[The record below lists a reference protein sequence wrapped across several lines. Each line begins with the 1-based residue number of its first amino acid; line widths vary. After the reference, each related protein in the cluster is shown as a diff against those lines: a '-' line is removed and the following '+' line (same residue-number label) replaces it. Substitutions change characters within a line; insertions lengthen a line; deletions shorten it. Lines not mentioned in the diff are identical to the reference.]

1 MATSNRYQI
10 VSLTVDETSHLENND
25 ASSQGSLSGP
35 GRGSTVEL
43 LLGLDG
49 MTCVVCVE
57 TVERCLKQVPGVQN
71 VTVVLSSNTARVVFD
86 AAQCSSRILVDT
98 VESVGF
104 GAEILDES
112 FAVSVSKGDE
122 KLLLFTLDRIEE
134 AFDRSEFEA
143 AVLRLEGVVSLTM
156 HETEMRIVIDESK
169 RTGPRAIQATCQ
181 NYGIQCRLNLMGSFL
196 LSERMLRQQLQE
208 TARYKKLFLFSFI
221 FTLPL
226 VIISMAGRQG
236 SEASSSSL
244 EMHVLPGLT
253 SYGLIVFLLAS
264 PVQFFSGFRFHV
276 HALSSFRTGEMGMDF
291 MVSSGTFAAYF
302 YSLASLLQGL
312 SSGKPVAEQD
322 LYFETSAVLI
332 AVVLL
337 GRYLESYARGYTAS
351 AIHTLTTLR
360 PATAHLL
367 PSDNNNDNDNIAG
380 DEAEKE
386 EAEQLV
392 DASLLQRGD
401 LLRLLAGET
410 VPADGIVTSG
420 RVGVDESMLTGE
432 SVAVQRGVGCSSQE
446 VVGGTLVVSG
456 SATMR
461 VQTCGDGSVLGRIVS
476 TVLEA
481 QQSKPKIQETADRV
495 AKRFVP
501 TIAVVSVVT
510 FFAWFGAASAGA
522 VPASWYSE
530 RFNHDAARFS
540 FFFALAVWVSACPCA
555 FGLATPTAVLVAT
568 GVGAKLG
575 LLIRRGAALQG
586 AAEIRAVAFDKTGT
600 LTEGC
605 MAVTDFRSFSSS
617 SQPGETE
624 ILSLVHAMES
634 HSGHPLA
641 KAISD
646 YCAAAAVA
654 MPQRDVEDS
663 EVEVVASSGLRLRQ
677 PWGDILVG
685 SLAFV
690 QGEGVAVSTA
700 ALRFI
705 EGVCGGGKV
714 AVLVACGGS
723 LALVFGISDRIRVD
737 SAATVAALAQAGIA
751 TYMVTGDN
759 VLSAEA
765 IGAAV
770 GIPRTHILAG
780 VRPEGKEAFIAAL
793 QQRGVVVA
801 FVGDG
806 TNDSLALAR
815 SDVGFALG
823 GGTDLALSTADVVL
837 NKNELSSLITAVE
850 LSQATMRRISFN
862 FFWALVYNIVL
873 VPVAAGVLFPSL
885 GFALKPM
892 WAGAA
897 MAASSV
903 SVVCSS
909 LLLFNF
915 RPTFSVSSPMAAS
928 MAKPSRLGEDAGA
941 DGDGTGQED
950 SDALLCECTSS
961 SVDTDAIAAATAAA
975 RYKSPTQ
982 ALRRAVASVQMLV
995 RGAAAAAS
1003 THGIEVEA
1011 LLREMEKANVGG
1023 DNAPRLLFRQFEP
1036 RGAPVSSFSPGGV
1049 RRGGC
1054 GCGKSNCRCG
1064 EACGCGTSN

>member
-1 MATSNRYQI
+1 
-10 VSLTVDETSHLENND
+10 
-25 ASSQGSLSGP
+25 
-35 GRGSTVEL
+35 
-43 LLGLDG
+43 
-49 MTCVVCVE
+49 
-57 TVERCLKQVPGVQN
+57 
-71 VTVVLSSNTARVVFD
+71 
-86 AAQCSSRILVDT
+86 
-98 VESVGF
+98 
-104 GAEILDES
+104 
-112 FAVSVSKGDE
+112 
-122 KLLLFTLDRIEE
+122 
-134 AFDRSEFEA
+134 
-143 AVLRLEGVVSLTM
+143 
-156 HETEMRIVIDESK
+156 
-169 RTGPRAIQATCQ
+169 
-181 NYGIQCRLNLMGSFL
+181 
-196 LSERMLRQQLQE
+196 
-208 TARYKKLFLFSFI
+208 
-221 FTLPL
+221 
-226 VIISMAGRQG
+226 
-236 SEASSSSL
+236 
-244 EMHVLPGLT
+244 
-253 SYGLIVFLLAS
+253 
-264 PVQFFSGFRFHV
+264 
-276 HALSSFRTGEMGMDF
+276 MDF

-302 YSLASLLQGL
+302 YSLANLLQGL
-312 SSGKPVAEQD
+312 SSGQPVAEQD

-337 GRYLESYARGYTAS
+337 GRYLESYARGHTAS

-367 PSDNNNDNDNIAG
+367 PSDNNNNNNNAG
-380 DEAEKE
+380 EVADEE

-401 LLRLLAGET
+401 LLRLLAGES
-410 VPADGIVTSG
+410 VPADGVVTSG

-501 TIAVVSVVT
+501 TIAVVSVIT

-522 VPASWYSE
+522 VPTSWYSE
-530 RFNHDAARFS
+530 RFNHDAALFS

-605 MAVTDFRSFSSS
+605 MAVTDFRNFSSSSSSS

-624 ILSLVHAMES
+624 LLSLVHAMES

-646 YCAAAAVA
+646 YCAAAAAA
-654 MPQRDVEDS
+654 MPQRDLEDS
-663 EVEVVASSGLRLRQ
+663 DVEVVASSGLRLRQ

-685 SLAFV
+685 SLTFL
-690 QGEGVAVSTA
+690 QDEGVAVSA
-700 ALRFI
+700 EALRFV

-723 LALVFGISDRIRVD
+723 LALVFGISDRLRVD
-737 SAATVAALAQAGIA
+737 AAATVAALAQAGIA

-837 NKNELSSLITAVE
+837 NRNELSSLVTAVE

-873 VPVAAGVLFPSL
+873 VPVAAGVLYPSL
-885 GFALKPM
+885 GFALQPM
-892 WAGAA
+892 YAGAA

-909 LLLFNF
+909 LVLLLF
-915 RPTFSVSSPMAAS
+915 RPTFSVSAPSVAAL
-928 MAKPSRLGEDAGA
+928 AKAGLGA
-941 DGDGTGQED
+941 DGDAEGDETGLED
-950 SDALLCECTSS
+950 SDALLCECPTS
-961 SVDTDAIAAATAAA
+961 SVDTDAVAAATAAA
-975 RYKSPTQ
+975 RSKSPTQ
-982 ALRRAVASVQMLV
+982 ALRRAAASMQVLM

-1003 THGIEVEA
+1003 PHGVEVGI
-1011 LLREMEKANVGG
+1011 LVREMEMANVGSG
-1023 DNAPRLLFRQFEP
+1023 DSAPRLLFRQHEP
-1036 RGAPVSSFSPGGV
+1036 RGALVPSAGPGGAK
-1049 RRGGC
+1049 RGGC

-1064 EACGCGTSN
+1064 EACGCGPSN